1 MKPGDH
7 LVLVIDDEPPIR
19 RFLRA
24 SLSAEGYRVTE
35 AATGE
40 EGLKLAAQQPPDLVI
55 LDLGLP
61 TIDGQEVLRR
71 LREWLGAPILV
82 LTARDQEAQK
92 VEALDAGADDYLT
105 KPFGV
110 GELLA
115 RMRTALRHAN
125 RSGSESWVLSIGD
138 LHVDLA
144 TRLVLRRDERLQL
157 TPLEYK
163 LLSTLMKH
171 SGKVLTH
178 RFLLREV
185 WGPHASQ
192 ETHYLRVFVAG
203 LRRKLGDDP
212 ARSRYIQTEQGVG
225 YRFAAE

>member
-61 TIDGQEVLRR
+61 AIDGQEVLRAAPGMA
-71 LREWLGAPILV
+71 LAPILV
-82 LTARDQEAQK
+82 LSARDQETQK

-105 KPFGV
+105 KPFGSENFWP
-110 GELLA
+110 GWPHGAPPYEPK
-115 RMRTALRHAN
+115 RLRVIGPVDRRPAC
-125 RSGSESWVLSIGD
+125 RSG
-138 LHVDLA
+138 
-144 TRLVLRRDERLQL
+144 RPPR
-157 TPLEYK
+157 P
-163 LLSTLMKH
+163 
-171 SGKVLTH
+171 
-178 RFLLREV
+178 
-185 WGPHASQ
+185 AS
-192 ETHYLRVFVAG
+192 
-203 LRRKLGDDP
+203 
-212 ARSRYIQTEQGVG
+212 
-225 YRFAAE
+225 